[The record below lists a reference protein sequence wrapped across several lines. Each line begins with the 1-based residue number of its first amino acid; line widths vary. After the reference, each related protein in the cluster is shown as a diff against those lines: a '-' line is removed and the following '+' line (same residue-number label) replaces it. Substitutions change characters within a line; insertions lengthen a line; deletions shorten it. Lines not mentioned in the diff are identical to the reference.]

1 MRGDLGLAMNA
12 KMTAGMMEFKV
23 VLYVIRKNPPKKRTR
38 DKKHVQT
45 CTREHLRAKPISF
58 LE

>member
-38 DKKHVQT
+38 D
-45 CTREHLRAKPISF
+45 
-58 LE
+58 